1 MSGQPNVYPTDASSF
16 RQQYLASLNL
26 RAQLDDMNLQ
36 ANKIYVKTG
45 QTPSQPL
52 DTRTTAEKLADVQR
66 LKIELTSDLSAIAD
80 GQQAQSIIEA
90 LGDRE
95 LEFLAQHIKEIVADI
110 QPKYKYGIDALTF
123 IAYLNNY
130 IERADATNE
139 VNFGLQQT
147 TGQDILM
154 GVQQIM
160 GDMVT
165 QAYLLQ
171 VRDQIRNHT
180 TVISRG
186 QQAALLGR
194 IDALAAILPTQREVT
209 ALFQAQDVNTR
220 ALLQQRFNDLYR
232 IIPTTDQV
240 AELLQQFQQG
250 IVMNDARRIA
260 EVTQKLDA
268 LLAMTPA
275 TMQQAAQ
282 IIQDLKDIAGSG
294 SSPLGASEASA
305 SVGSIVV
312 SDIIKE
318 NIDRVYKDR
327 PDFSTAT
334 KQTLI
339 DYLVRM
345 KGVAPRVF
353 SWKDIGIRGS
363 PSTTQYS
370 LSALQDAVTN
380 LDQIVGRLQI
390 PQAVKVAGG
399 QGKGIRKR
407 IKVIKGNGVV
417 VYKQKPIVN
426 EIDYT
431 NGIIAKNNYI
441 PFGRLFADV
450 HKLNENIVRLR
461 TKEGRGVPPFPNQ
474 RVSSGLGAVIRTIA
488 NNKAPSFNDMSKL
501 SNDEKAYL
509 HKLAKYGH
517 LLDRLSIPS
526 PSKEEDDKD
535 VHQFEVMKGEILSGN
550 DNMEYIRKFK
560 LLLTKMVN
568 KDLLPR
574 GQAKEILIELASLGY

>member
-1 MSGQPNVYPTDASSF
+1 
-16 RQQYLASLNL
+16 
-26 RAQLDDMNLQ
+26 
-36 ANKIYVKTG
+36 
-45 QTPSQPL
+45 
-52 DTRTTAEKLADVQR
+52 
-66 LKIELTSDLSAIAD
+66 
-80 GQQAQSIIEA
+80 
-90 LGDRE
+90 
-95 LEFLAQHIKEIVADI
+95 
-110 QPKYKYGIDALTF
+110 
-123 IAYLNNY
+123 
-130 IERADATNE
+130 
-139 VNFGLQQT
+139 
-147 TGQDILM
+147 
-154 GVQQIM
+154 
-160 GDMVT
+160 
-165 QAYLLQ
+165 
-171 VRDQIRNHT
+171 
-180 TVISRG
+180 
-186 QQAALLGR
+186 
-194 IDALAAILPTQREVT
+194 
-209 ALFQAQDVNTR
+209 
-220 ALLQQRFNDLYR
+220 
-232 IIPTTDQV
+232 
-240 AELLQQFQQG
+240 
-250 IVMNDARRIA
+250 MNDARRVA

-282 IIQDLKDIAGSG
+282 IIQDLKDIAASG
-294 SSPLGASEASA
+294 SSPLGTSEASA

-345 KGVAPRVF
+345 KGVSPRVF
-353 SWKDIGIRGS
+353 NWKDIGIRGS

-407 IKVIKGNGVV
+407 IKIIKGNGVV

-426 EIDYT
+426 EIDYST
-431 NGIIAKNNYI
+431 GIVAKNNYI

-450 HKLNENIVRLR
+450 HKLNDNIVRLR

-488 NNKAPSFNDMSKL
+488 NNKAPSFDDMSKL

>member
-1 MSGQPNVYPTDASSF
+1 MSGQPNIYPTDASSF

-36 ANKIYVKTG
+36 ANKIYIKTG

-80 GQQAQSIIEA
+80 GQQAQAIIEA

-180 TVISRG
+180 TAINRG

-232 IIPTTDQV
+232 IVPTTDQV
-240 AELLQQFQQG
+240 EQLLQQFQQG
-250 IVMNDARRIA
+250 IVMNDARRVT
-260 EVTQKLDA
+260 EVSQKLDA

-282 IIQDLKDIAGSG
+282 IIQDLKDIAASG
-294 SSPLGASEASA
+294 SSPLGTSEASA

-345 KGVAPRVF
+345 KGVSPRVF
-353 SWKDIGIRGS
+353 NWKDIGIRGS

-407 IKVIKGNGVV
+407 IKIIKGNGVV

-426 EIDYT
+426 EIDYST
-431 NGIIAKNNYI
+431 GIVAKNNYI

-450 HKLNENIVRLR
+450 HKLNDNIVRLR

-488 NNKAPSFNDMSKL
+488 NNKAPSFDDMSKL